1 MDSCVRRGPSGGPN
15 SASGPF
21 ISWYADLACTRTE
34 GDLMFKDTNRAGVI
48 LILIGAFLFGL
59 MPSAAK
65 LAYADGANALFVMLG
80 RAGIGVVVLLM
91 FILATGR
98 SPKVS
103 LAAMKR
109 SWLAGLS
116 HTLATVG
123 TFASIVYIDISLASI
138 ILFMY
143 PFPVAVA
150 AHFRGETPLTRPVLI
165 LMVLATLG
173 MALVLGV
180 SFSSIDLRGVALA
193 TLGMISFSVMIVAMG
208 GLTREVGAP
217 FSNLLMT
224 VWCMAIF
231 AAIAAIGPRLGLVAE
246 VALPQN
252 VSGWFFILIVGL
264 TFSLGYLCFF
274 VSANMIGTARAS
286 LLSTSEP
293 VMMILFAVLLVGETL
308 SPLQW
313 VGVTIVISSLSLSEV
328 FRR

>member
-1 MDSCVRRGPSGGPN
+1 MLRIVYFGLL
-15 SASGPF
+15 AL
-21 ISWYADLACTRTE
+21 WYANLAFTSIE
-34 GDLMFKDTNRAGVI
+34 GDPLTKSNNRTGI
-48 LILIGAFLFGL
+48 LLILIGALLFGF
-59 MPSAAK
+59 MPSAARF
-65 LAYADGANALFVMLG
+65 AYDDGANALFVMLS
-80 RAGIGVVVLLM
+80 RASVGVAVLLA
-91 FILATGR
+91 FIFATGR
-98 SPKVS
+98 SPLVS

-109 SWLAGLS
+109 SWLAGIS
-116 HTLATVG
+116 HTLGAVG
-123 TFASIVYIDISLASI
+123 LLASIFYIEISLASI

-165 LMVLATLG
+165 LMLLASLG

-208 GLTREVGAP
+208 ELTKEVGAP
-217 FSNLLMT
+217 HSNLLMT
-224 VWCMAIF
+224 IWSMLIF
-231 AAIAAIGPRLGLVAE
+231 VGVSVIGPRLDLVAGI
-246 VALPQN
+246 ALPQTI
-252 VSGWFFILIVGL
+252 SGWFFILIVGL

-293 VMMILFAVLLVGETL
+293 VMMILFAVLLVGESL
-308 SPLQW
+308 SPFQW
-313 VGVTIVISSLSLSEV
+313 VGVVIVISSLSLSEA